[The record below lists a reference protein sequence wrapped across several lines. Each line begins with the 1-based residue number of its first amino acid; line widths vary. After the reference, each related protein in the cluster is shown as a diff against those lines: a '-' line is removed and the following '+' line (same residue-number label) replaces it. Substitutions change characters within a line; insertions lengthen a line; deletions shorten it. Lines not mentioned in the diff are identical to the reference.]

1 MLRVLVYVALE
12 EQIIGLESGAM
23 TIDIIAAQER
33 AKKAQEKLM
42 SGLNV
47 DKIDKLQGE
56 IQDQQGDLEEINMM
70 LTENGINDYDDDDL
84 LQELD
89 ELDLNEFEG
98 KRQGAIYS
106 WCNIVLEQ
114 GD

>member
-1 MLRVLVYVALE
+1 
-12 EQIIGLESGAM
+12 M

-98 KRQGAIYS
+98 KRQEAIYS
-106 WCNIVLEQ
+106 WCSIVLEQ